1 MRWISL
7 LVILAMS
14 STVDAQKK
22 EPPEAAVLEVAGVNL
37 HLGMTKA
44 EVTAKLSGTTITKM
58 TDDNWMIA
66 PKTELDPALQFTNDR
81 LSFADRYW
89 PSQDNDI
96 VEPLIG
102 VVAALNAEGFSA
114 CTVTSYTKTTPEVT
128 SHGVWIECGQ
138 KSILIQR
145 MSFQAGKSY
154 NTVYEQLGGM
164 HPWTKE

>member
-7 LVILAMS
+7 FIILAMS
-14 STVDAQKK
+14 STVYAQKS
-22 EPPEAAVLEVAGVNL
+22 EPSGAAVLEVAGLNL

-44 EVTAKLSGTTITKM
+44 EVAAKLSGTTLTKM
-58 TDDNWMIA
+58 TDDNWMVA
-66 PKTELDPALQFTNDR
+66 PKTELGPTLQFTNDR

-102 VVAALNAEGFSA
+102 VVTALNAEGFSA
-114 CTVTSYTKTTPEVT
+114 CTVTSYTKTTPDVT
-128 SHGVWIECGQ
+128 SHGVWIQCGQ

-164 HPWTKE
+164 RPWTKD